1 MDENHL
7 HLQTTIEWLKG
18 ASIIHGQGLLDTSAL
33 EGIQVLRVTCRIFTL
48 QLHHTNS
55 PCRNLI
61 FSLVDQFFLIYSL
74 SDRMKYIE
82 MIQMKMK
89 FIIISFCICL
99 FCRTKMEIGKLGQ
112 LPCSGIF

>member
-61 FSLVDQFFLIYSL
+61 FSLDEDGNWEAVAIAMFRHLLTSVFHFAPLP
-74 SDRMKYIE
+74 RFKYA
-82 MIQMKMK
+82 
-89 FIIISFCICL
+89 
-99 FCRTKMEIGKLGQ
+99 R
-112 LPCSGIF
+112 